1 MTGLRRI
8 GVLISACLLLFAAG
22 CGKKTTTG
30 AAVPEEPKVAVS
42 CIAVLPVTT
51 AVDYEGTV
59 SFADAKKLRDG
70 VQIMESRL
78 RQELAGREDIR
89 FVGEGQIYGMKETI
103 PEDFLSRARVIAD
116 HLSCNAVLETTI
128 WRYSDRIGGRYTAE
142 EPASVAFEYRLVEVE
157 SGTVLCR
164 GKFDEVQ
171 KSVMENLYN
180 FKTSRMRGF
189 TWVTAE
195 ELLSEGVKEKFDECS
210 YLAQE

>member
-8 GVLISACLLLFAAG
+8 GVLIFACLLLFAAG

-30 AAVPEEPKVAVS
+30 TAVPEEPKVAVS

-51 AVDYEGTV
+51 VVDYEGTV

-70 VQIMESRL
+70 VQIMESLL

-89 FVGEGQIYGMKETI
+89 FVGEGRIYGMKETI

-128 WRYSDRIGGRYTAE
+128 RRYSDRIGGRYTAE
-142 EPASVAFEYRLVEVE
+142 EPASVAFEYRLVEVV
-157 SGTVLCR
+157 SGTVLCK

-195 ELLSEGVKEKFDECS
+195 ELLKEGVKEKFDECS